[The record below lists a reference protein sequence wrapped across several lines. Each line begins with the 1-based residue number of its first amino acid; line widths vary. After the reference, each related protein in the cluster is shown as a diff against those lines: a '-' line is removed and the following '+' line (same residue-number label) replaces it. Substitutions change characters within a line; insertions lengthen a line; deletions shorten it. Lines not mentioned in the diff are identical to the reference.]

1 MERLRGL
8 ANDGKY
14 AEYAPNSLQFKGLC
28 LSFYDDL
35 NLPAASFA
43 FREIINSAY
52 GARRIKQHPVIAFMA
67 SRLPSDFLTI
77 ESEARA
83 WSLFKPAYEQVCD
96 LIKQGHF
103 LPQLSNAHISDMH
116 LPRAQNKSVALVH
129 LSTMRQRL
137 GV

>member
-1 MERLRGL
+1 MECLRGL

-28 LSFYDDL
+28 LSFYDEL
-35 NLPAASFA
+35 SLPSASLA
-43 FREIINSAY
+43 FREILNSAY
-52 GARRIKQHPVIAFMA
+52 GARRIKQHPMIAFMA

-83 WSLFKPAYEQVCD
+83 WSLFKPAYEQVCN
-96 LIKQGHF
+96 LIKQGHT
-103 LPQLSNAHISDMH
+103 LPRISNAHISQMH
-116 LPRAQNKSVALVH
+116 LPRAQNKSVARGH
-129 LSTMRQRL
+129 LSIIRQRL